1 MFKIN
6 FRSMCLILCMFFL
19 TLAAAMIYADT
30 TGSLPNA
37 PQLPGWLT
45 QILTLLGTVGAL
57 AGGPVVAFFWKKGK
71 VVAQETQDLRDVIN
85 SFIFLYQDIITEVKD
100 PKLILDAQNA
110 LDAVAKTLEDTT
122 MTSLQKKAALVRA
135 LRAKLDKVTPA

>member
-1 MFKIN
+1 MFKLN

-19 TLAAAMIYADT
+19 TLAVALIYAD
-30 TGSLPNA
+30 TGSLPNT
-37 PQLPGWLT
+37 PPLPSWLT
-45 QILTLLGTVGAL
+45 TILAALGSIGAV
-57 AGGPVVAFFWKKGK
+57 AGTPIVAIFWKKAK

-100 PKLILDAQNA
+100 PKLILDAQNS

-122 MTSLQKKAALVRA
+122 ITSLQKKAALVRA